1 MDKKKQRGQRRK
13 IKALC
18 DKIDKWVPFQEQ
30 AQECEYFHAPCSPW
44 IESPK
49 TSRKI
54 KTKFMKKWLDKT
66 AEIMKNK
73 PQELPFCKVVAV
85 VDCPNLWS
93 SQIII
98 FYSEDY
104 YKTFWD
110 RKGQYQSWDYIDN
123 KEWSLL
129 KSRNIE
135 SMLTEKGYDETIIDE
150 GATIKSALW
159 FYGEL

>member
-44 IESPK
+44 I
-49 TSRKI
+49 
-54 KTKFMKKWLDKT
+54 DKT

-150 GATIKSALW
+150 GATIKSVLW